1 MKTIFPYKGRQVE
14 IVRAYDSEGKRRL
27 AVFIN
32 GTGFSYSWKLQQPMT
47 PPVYAQSLIDAM
59 PDAPVD
65 QDFDGE
71 LSRTAPDHEPDTS
84 ESRAYQPGEVKL
96 VIRKVAPPPQETDH
110 ETEPL
115 PVATVRV
122 EPDPPPEPEPDP
134 ESKPETESEPDDEQ
148 PRHRPGEIHWFPKHW
163 SGLYQISWSLQKKMT
178 SPIPITSPVRMV
190 SPWSSASSQY
200 GTGKGAWLM
209 QLLLTSWLSFLRRR
223 KQNEFSTLLE
233 QGSKTVKWVLAVD
246 SPNKKRLR
254 QLFTRRHL
262 ELSTPLA
269 LVVHPWSRHPGR
281 TRTAP

>member
-1 MKTIFPYKGRQVE
+1 
-14 IVRAYDSEGKRRL
+14 
-27 AVFIN
+27 
-32 GTGFSYSWKLQQPMT
+32 MT

-148 PRHRPGEIHWFPKHW
+148 PRHRPGEIHWFPKH
-163 SGLYQISWSLQKKMT
+163 
-178 SPIPITSPVRMV
+178 
-190 SPWSSASSQY
+190 
-200 GTGKGAWLM
+200 
-209 QLLLTSWLSFLRRR
+209 
-223 KQNEFSTLLE
+223 
-233 QGSKTVKWVLAVD
+233 
-246 SPNKKRLR
+246 
-254 QLFTRRHL
+254 
-262 ELSTPLA
+262 
-269 LVVHPWSRHPGR
+269 
-281 TRTAP
+281 